1 MQPPVYFPFADPDL
15 HKNIVKQIDYYFSD
29 ENLVKDTYLRKN
41 MDEQGWVPVTLIAS
55 FKKVFS
61 LTDNVRLILD
71 VMRTS
76 KAVEVKGGKMRKQT
90 EWKRWILPKS
100 INVESFYNTSVSN
113 CKKVEL
119 KGMSMV

>member
-15 HKNIVKQIDYYFSD
+15 HKKIVKQIDYYFSD

-55 FKKVFS
+55 FKKVSFV

-76 KAVEVKGGKMRKQT
+76 KAVEVKGVKTRKRR

-100 INVESFYNTSVSN
+100 INVESFYNNSVSN
-113 CKKVEL
+113 CK
-119 KGMSMV
+119 